1 LLVIPFILLS
11 QEIIIMHIHEVMAAA
26 DYRMVEGRDWIWDFL
41 GKNCRE
47 ILFESWGPHD
57 SSEHFPVSA
66 TFSAN
71 DGAVKQLTVE
81 TDSGFYRW
89 IDLSCHPGYMLA
101 CKDLGEKPWA
111 EPGLIWIHDA
121 AVPVTQMKAIA
132 GKPVRLRWTVC
143 RSPTV
148 TYASIP
154 DALGLCFLPAES
166 CLDALAGSA

>member
-57 SSEHFPVSA
+57 SSEHFPVAA

-121 AVPVTQMKAIA
+121 AAIISMIAPALHPERRPSDTDESYRWEA
-132 GKPVRLRWTVC
+132 GEIEMDSVQITDGDIRINP
-143 RSPTV
+143 
-148 TYASIP
+148 
-154 DALGLCFLPAES
+154 
-166 CLDALAGSA
+166 